1 MPCAQVV
8 EKQCIL
14 YQLIF
19 IKDMVCLFES
29 VENGVRFFTRQ
40 TMMEIY
46 VYSKK
51 IPQFISKVFSTQ
63 IKQYLRQ
70 AKSIYLGTV
79 YRAIV

>member
-29 VENGVRFFTRQ
+29 VENGVRFFYKADNDGNIRVF
-40 TMMEIY
+40 EKDSAIY
-46 VYSKK
+46 
-51 IPQFISKVFSTQ
+51 
-63 IKQYLRQ
+63 L
-70 AKSIYLGTV
+70 KSI
-79 YRAIV
+79 

>member
-1 MPCAQVV
+1 MIERMNKSIVNKSQRKVFSLISVPCAQVV

-51 IPQFISKVFSTQ
+51 NSQLI
-63 IKQYLRQ
+63 
-70 AKSIYLGTV
+70 
-79 YRAIV
+79 